1 MARPASVH
9 GVVVVDKPAGMT
21 SHDVVAR
28 LRRVYGQRQV
38 GHAGTLDPD
47 ATGVLLV
54 GLGDAT
60 RLLRWLSE
68 SRKEYRGT
76 VAFGTATDTLDAA
89 GVVVAEAPMPLR
101 RDAVEAAAARFVGAI
116 EQIPPMVSAIKVA
129 GRPLHELAREGIEI
143 ERAPRPV
150 TIHELVV
157 EEFDAGVPDRPRAT
171 VRVVCSSGTYIR
183 TLAADLGAALG
194 GPAHLASLR
203 RLAVGSFTEA
213 EAVPLAT
220 LEGDATA
227 ASAAVLAPAAALRG
241 FPSTTP
247 PAAQLDRVRNGA
259 PLTDVELALGG
270 DSAAP
275 IVAVCDAAGALVAVY
290 EPWRSG
296 RWKPAVVLATA
307 QRP

>member
-247 PAAQLDRVRNGA
+247 PAAHLDRVRNGA